1 MHTLFDQCV
10 KENIDFCYEYFLL
23 ELIIE
28 NDICKGAIFLDIKN
42 GNIVTIY
49 AKTTILATGG
59 YAGIYSNN
67 TTNSYSNSADGL
79 AVAFRAGVKLSNME
93 FVQFHPTTL
102 LNSNILISESARG
115 EGAYLVDKDGNR
127 FIDELKSRDEVT
139 KAIYERILNKE
150 KIFLYLRHLGLDKI
164 NELIPQ
170 ERKLAFEFS
179 NIKIEDE
186 LLPIIPAA
194 HYSMG
199 GIKTNINGETN
210 IINLFAVG
218 ECANA
223 SIHGANR
230 LGGNSLLE
238 IVTLGRHIGT
248 YVSNKAKD
256 IANFDEKISN
266 QEIKMKEKI
275 SEFYEKKSEINFYKI
290 KDYLSNKLFEDVG
303 IFKERNKLIE
313 FQNIINDI
321 SKDRNKMG
329 IEDKSK
335 IYNKNLIDLLEFLNI
350 LLVSKLV
357 VLSSLNREESR
368 GSHFRIDF
376 PNKDINYNK
385 SSIIQLINDEIVFKF
400 EVEDE
405 N

>member
-1 MHTLFDQCV
+1 MS
-10 KENIDFCYEYFLL
+10 
-23 ELIIE
+23 
-28 NDICKGAIFLDIKN
+28 KN
-42 GNIVTIY
+42 RIVGRV
-49 AKTTILATGG
+49 L
-59 YAGIYSNN
+59 SVDN
-67 TTNSYSNSADGL
+67 
-79 AVAFRAGVKLSNME
+79 FRV
-93 FVQFHPTTL
+93 
-102 LNSNILISESARG
+102 
-115 EGAYLVDKDGNR
+115 Y
-127 FIDELKSRDEVT
+127 
-139 KAIYERILNKE
+139 
-150 KIFLYLRHLGLDKI
+150 
-164 NELIPQ
+164 
-170 ERKLAFEFS
+170 
-179 NIKIEDE
+179 IKIEEE
-186 LLPIIPAA
+186 LLPIIPSA

-210 IINLFAVG
+210 LTNLFAVG

-238 IVTLGRHIGT
+238 IVTLGKHIGT
-248 YVSNKAKD
+248 YVSNKAKY

-266 QEIKMKEKI
+266 QEIKTKEKI

-321 SKDRNKMG
+321 SKDINKMG

-376 PNKDINYNK
+376 PNKDISYNK
-385 SSIIQLINDEIVFKF
+385 SSSIQLINDEIVFKF
-400 EVEDE
+400 EEEDE